1 MRYGII
7 GCGRIHRN
15 HAQAAI
21 GLPEVEL
28 VGVADVNPNNLAKA
42 TSEWGV
48 PGYEDFHDLIAAGV
62 DAVGV
67 CLPHHLHASVCI
79 ELANLGIHILCEKP
93 LATSL
98 KDCDDIIAAA
108 EKNDVKLGVV
118 FQHRFNPNVML
129 LHKLLTSGQLGKL
142 IFGTALFQ
150 YYKNPND
157 STYFEGSGWRGT
169 WEREGGGVINTHA
182 VHAVDLLCHFLGNV
196 TEAKG
201 LITALTHHQEVEDTG
216 VGIFRFDSGALGTVA
231 ASMSAGVKFESKI
244 TISGT
249 DGVATLTDSRK
260 LEIEYLNGGQEKH
273 IFDEPLDNPE
283 FQTNLAYGRGHIA
296 QLSDFA
302 DAIRDNRIPLSDGNS
317 ARNTFFAVN
326 SLYDNAGRDS
336 ILTMKK

>member
-15 HAQAAI
+15 HAQAAMS
-21 GLPEVEL
+21 LPGVEL
-28 VGVADVNPNNLAKA
+28 VGVADVNSESLAKA
-42 TSEWGV
+42 TSEWNV
-48 PGYEDFHDLIAAGV
+48 PGYLDFRDLVAAGV

-67 CLPHHLHASVCI
+67 CLPHHLHAPVCI
-79 ELANLGIHILCEKP
+79 ELANLGVHILCEKP

-98 KDCDDIIAAA
+98 KDCDAIIEAA
-108 EKNDVKLGVV
+108 EKNNVKLGVA
-118 FQHRFNPNVML
+118 FQHRFNANVTALKQL
-129 LHKLLTSGQLGKL
+129 LMSGRLGKPIL
-142 IFGTALFQ
+142 GTALFQ

-157 STYFEGSGWRGT
+157 SAYFEGSGWRGT
-169 WEREGGGVINTHA
+169 WNREGGGVINTHA
-182 VHAVDLLCHFLGNV
+182 VHAVDLLCYFLGNV
-196 TEAKG
+196 IAAKG

-216 VGIFRFDSGALGTVA
+216 VGLFHFDSGAVGTAA

-249 DGVATLTDSRK
+249 EGIAVLTDSRR
-260 LEIEYLNGGQEKH
+260 LEIEFLNGGQEKH
-273 IFDEPLDNPE
+273 IFDEPLDNPD

-302 DAIRDNRIPLSDGNS
+302 AAIRENRSPLSDGKS
-317 ARNTFFAVN
+317 ARNTFFAID

-336 ILTMKK
+336 IKVKN